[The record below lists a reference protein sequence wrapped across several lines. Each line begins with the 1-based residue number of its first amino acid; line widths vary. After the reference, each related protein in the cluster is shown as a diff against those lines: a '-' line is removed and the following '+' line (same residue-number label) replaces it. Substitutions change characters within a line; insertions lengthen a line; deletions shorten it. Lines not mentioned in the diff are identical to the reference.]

1 MLSGFIYRCFS
12 ATPTDSGAQN
22 EEALYPSFDALT
34 DGYASCNE
42 QYDLLFC
49 NKALRSMAPTADW
62 SDCRQLFDVMEA
74 MTGQRFQ
81 NQINT
86 ALLQQRC
93 CSFDFRQPV
102 TDALFQFTLIPASPG
117 LLLHVRLHTPQMQ
130 QAISLTANYRHFEL
144 VTRLNDLALQESS
157 EENLFQQAC
166 DIAVN
171 VGGFKLAWIGMPN
184 EQETAIS
191 PQYRSGQTAYLNNV
205 LNIPLDDSPLSKGPT
220 GTAFRSGQVYRSD
233 DILTDPQMEPWRY
246 LAIEHGFRSSVALPI
261 KVEGRIR
268 AIWSLYS
275 DQPYW
280 FNDQE
285 LSLLQRTAANLAFS
299 LAFHRYRRQQADTAE
314 QLRIVNR
321 AVEQSNASVV
331 ITNLEGTIEY
341 VNPAFCRLT
350 GYTEGEAIGQNPRIL
365 KSGVTADNDY
375 KQMWQVISN
384 KQSWQGEFCNK
395 KKNGEQYWEYAT
407 ITPILNDQGDIT
419 HYLAVKENI
428 TERKKL
434 EEAQR
439 RLLEIIDNTT
449 TYVTIIDMNHRF
461 IFANRAFRKAN
472 GLRYDEDIS
481 QYFISDIHT
490 EIDKRI
496 ANEIAEQLSR
506 TGIWQGENA
515 FKNKLG
521 ETVNVWQ
528 VVSAHLDSNGQP
540 THISSTAVDITRL
553 KEAQL
558 ETLLLTE
565 ELRALSNHLQQTR
578 EQEKREIASQLHDQL
593 GQLVAAIKIDASWI
607 QRHLKKDN
615 NEVLNSRLQRLL
627 ENIEETGKSFH
638 RVHATLQPAMLEELG
653 LISAIEWMIEHVLPS
668 GTVQLRFTT
677 NLTDQDKLP
686 APVALTIYRTI
697 QECLSNISKH
707 AHASRVEVDLRSHVQ
722 QVVLT
727 IDDDGV
733 GFDPEHIDTRSK
745 HGLLGLR
752 ERLFAIQGQLDIQS
766 VPGEGTGT
774 HIEISIPIQS

>member
-1 MLSGFIYRCFS
+1 MVSGFIYRCLS
-12 ATPTDSGAQN
+12 AAPTDGSGQH
-22 EEALYPSFDALT
+22 EEALYPSFDTLP

-42 QYDLLFC
+42 RYDLLFC
-49 NKALRSMAPTADW
+49 NQALRHMAPGADW
-62 SDCRQLFDVMEA
+62 SGCQQLFDVLETL
-74 MTGQRFQ
+74 TGQRFQ
-81 NQINT
+81 NHINA

-93 CSFDFRQPV
+93 HSFNFQQPH
-102 TDALFQFTLIPASPG
+102 TNALFQFTLIPSSPG
-117 LLLHVRLHTPQMQ
+117 LLLHVRLHTEKMQ
-130 QAISLTANYRHFEL
+130 QAINLTGTYRHFEL
-144 VTRLNDLALQESS
+144 VTKLNDLALQESN
-157 EENLFQQAC
+157 EAQLFQQAC

-184 EQETAIS
+184 EQETAIA
-191 PQYRSGQTAYLNNV
+191 PQYKAGQTDYLNNV

-220 GTAFRSGQVYRSD
+220 GTAFNSGMVFRSD
-233 DILTDPQMEPWRY
+233 DILTDPLMAPWRY

-261 KVEGRIR
+261 KVDGRVK

-275 DQPYW
+275 DQPHW

-285 LSLLQRTAANLAFS
+285 LSLLKQTAANLAFS
-299 LAFHRYRRQQADTAE
+299 LAFHRHRRQQADTAE

-331 ITNLEGTIEY
+331 ITNIDGNIEY

-350 GYTEGEAIGQNPRIL
+350 GYTEAEALGQNPRIL
-365 KSGVTADNDY
+365 KSGITSENEY
-375 KQMWQVISN
+375 KQMWEVISK

-395 KKNGEQYWEYAT
+395 KKNGELYWENAT

-428 TERKKL
+428 TERKNL
-434 EEAQR
+434 EEAQK

-481 QYFISDIHT
+481 QYSISDIHT
-490 EIDKRI
+490 EIDKNI
-496 ANEIAEQLSR
+496 AQQIAVQLSQ

-528 VVSAHLDSNGQP
+528 VVSAHLDSNGLP

-558 ETLLLTE
+558 ETLLLTD

-607 QRHLKKDN
+607 QRHLKAAE

-677 NLTDQDKLP
+677 NLTDHDKLP
-686 APVALTIYRTI
+686 APIALTIYRAI

-707 AHASRVEVDLRSHVQ
+707 AQAGKVEVDLRSHTQ

-727 IDDDGV
+727 IDDDGI
-733 GFDPEHIDTRSK
+733 GFDTEQVDTRLK

-752 ERLFAIQGQLDIQS
+752 ERVFAIHGQLEIQS

-774 HIEISIPIQS
+774 HIQISIPL